1 MKKVLVTILYII
13 IILFI
18 IIRVAFFGVLG
29 CIAYTF
35 ANFKLALMI
44 FGFILFCVI
53 LFVIGIVLTVKEK

>member
-1 MKKVLVTILYII
+1 MKKLLVTILYII

-18 IIRVAFFGVLG
+18 IISLAFFGVLG

-53 LFVIGIVLTVKEK
+53 LFVIGIVLAVKEE

>member
-18 IIRVAFFGVLG
+18 IISLAFFGVLG

-35 ANFKLALMI
+35 ANFKLAFMI
-44 FGFILFCVI
+44 FGFILFCVM
-53 LFVIGIVLTVKEK
+53 LFVIGIVLAVKEE

>member
-18 IIRVAFFGVLG
+18 IISLAFFGVLG

-53 LFVIGIVLTVKEK
+53 LFVIGIVLAIKEK

>member
-18 IIRVAFFGVLG
+18 IISLTSFGVLG

-35 ANFKLALMI
+35 ANFKLAFMI

-53 LFVIGIVLTVKEK
+53 LFVIGIVLTVKEQ

>member
-18 IIRVAFFGVLG
+18 IISLTFFGVLG

-53 LFVIGIVLTVKEK
+53 LFVIGIVLAIKEK

>member
-18 IIRVAFFGVLG
+18 IISLTFFGVLG

-35 ANFKLALMI
+35 ANFKLAFMI

-53 LFVIGIVLTVKEK
+53 LFVIGIVLAIKEK

>member
-13 IILFI
+13 ILFI
-18 IIRVAFFGVLG
+18 IISLAFFGVLG

-35 ANFKLALMI
+35 ANFKLAFMI

>member
-18 IIRVAFFGVLG
+18 IISLTFFAVLG

-35 ANFKLALMI
+35 ANFKLAFMI

-53 LFVIGIVLTVKEK
+53 LFVIGIVLTVKEQ

>member
-18 IIRVAFFGVLG
+18 IISLAFFGVLG

-35 ANFKLALMI
+35 ANFKLAFMI

-53 LFVIGIVLTVKEK
+53 LFVIGIVLAIKEK

>member
-1 MKKVLVTILYII
+1 MKKALITILYII

-18 IIRVAFFGVLG
+18 IISLAFFGVLG

-53 LFVIGIVLTVKEK
+53 LFVIGIVLAIKEK

>member
-18 IIRVAFFGVLG
+18 IINLTFFGVLG

-35 ANFKLALMI
+35 ANFKLAFMI

-53 LFVIGIVLTVKEK
+53 LFVIGIVLTVKEQ

>member
-18 IIRVAFFGVLG
+18 IISLAFFGVLG

-53 LFVIGIVLTVKEK
+53 LFVIGIVLAVKEE